1 MSYDDGSHEGRYER
15 SAPRPRRIERGRAA
29 GRRSKAPKRSKPR
42 KPSRSAAPPAATAL
56 RTPGWHHRGSLVLLP
71 AIALLVVIVLLAVGL
86 VATSSAGFCTR
97 SCHSVHGDDVA
108 AFEQSAHQRASC
120 VTCHV
125 DADAGAPGRLA
136 YRLGKLGDYAP
147 MLFGGVDQPVNEMSD
162 VALSMPS
169 AQCTQCHVMDK
180 RRVTPSV
187 GIVID
192 HAAHEAAGI
201 GCTACH
207 NRVAHPETAITLEIE
222 GNAPKQDFMSMT
234 ACYRCHSL
242 GDAWASEYRAS
253 GECGICHTE
262 GFDLVPPS
270 HDAADWYTERGESAG
285 HAAAFAAALERAAA
299 AQASGSVADDGKAL
313 VRIPPVAAV
322 NECYTC
328 HLAAFCTNCH
338 GTQIPHPDGFASA
351 HSQDFTAADAIGCAK
366 CHNKTGAEANDRY
379 SCTLCHHPGF
389 NPAEGAWRK
398 RHDDVIAGGVD
409 PLEAC
414 DGCHEETFCSS
425 CHVRGEPSTPY

>member
-1 MSYDDGSHEGRYER
+1 MSDDGGSYEGRQER
-15 SAPRPRRIERGRAA
+15 PAPRPRRSEHARAA
-29 GRRSKAPKRSKPR
+29 KRRSKAPKRSKPR
-42 KPSRSAAPPAATAL
+42 SAPRSATPPTHEAL
-56 RTPGWHHRGSLVLLP
+56 RASGPHRRRSPVPLI
-71 AIALLVVIVLLAVGL
+71 AIVLLVVIVPLAVGL
-86 VATSSAGFCTR
+86 VATSSAGLCTR

-108 AFEQSAHQRASC
+108 AFEQSTHQRASC

-125 DADAGAPGRLA
+125 DAEAGALGRFA
-136 YRLGKLGDYAP
+136 YRLGKLGDYGP
-147 MLFGGVDQPVNEMSD
+147 MLFGSVEQPVNAMSE
-162 VALSMPS
+162 VALSMS
-169 AQCTQCHVMDK
+169 SGQCTQCHVMDR

-192 HAAHEAAGI
+192 HAVHEAAGI

-242 GDAWASEYRAS
+242 GEAWASEYRAS
-253 GECGICHTE
+253 GECVVCHTA
-262 GFDLVPPS
+262 GFDLIPPS
-270 HDAADWYTERGESAG
+270 HDAEDWYTERGASAG
-285 HAAAFAAALERAAA
+285 HAAAYTAALDRAAT
-299 AQASGSVADDGKAL
+299 AQASPAEGAAL
-313 VRIPPVAAV
+313 VRVPPVAAV

-328 HLAAFCTNCH
+328 HLAAYCTGCH
-338 GTQIPHPDGFASA
+338 GTQIPHPDGFTAT
-351 HSQDFTAADAIGCAK
+351 HGQEFTTADADGCAK

-379 SCTLCHHPGF
+379 ACTLCHHPGF

-398 RHDDVIAGGVD
+398 RHDDVIAGGVS
-409 PLEAC
+409 PLDSC
-414 DGCHEETFCSS
+414 YGCHDETYCSS